1 MTDLSNVAAVPLAK
15 PTLDWLALSKY
26 AAGGFIVLSML
37 YLVISGKL
45 PATDYEM
52 LVVVPVLGAL
62 GIHQARQAG
71 ADITAKATI
80 AAQTAPT
87 PAPPPPAS

>member
-1 MTDLSNVAAVPLAK
+1 MTDQSGVQ
-15 PTLDWLALSKY
+15 PTPATPPSKSSLNWLALSKY
-26 AAGGFIVLSML
+26 GAGAFAILSML
-37 YLVISGKL
+37 GLVIAKML

-71 ADITAKATI
+71 SDIATKA
-80 AAQTAPT
+80 AAQN
-87 PAPPPPAS
+87 ASTTSSPSA